1 MIGPG
6 LIEMLAQVPKE
17 PHNIA
22 SSARISHLFYFPI
35 GRVRAFL
42 HPSFHLR
49 MR

>member
-6 LIEMLAQVPKE
+6 LVEVFAQVPKE

-22 SSARISHLFYFPI
+22 VSARIALLFHFTI

-42 HPSFHLR
+42 HPSFHR
-49 MR
+49 